1 MPAQIRNDQRRVR
14 VSLPRLRSTAE
25 RALAALGRPDAEV
38 HVALVDDA
46 RMRQLHG
53 RYLGQA
59 TPTDVMAFDVAG
71 PGPVPLLGEVVVSAQ
86 TAARH
91 ARRLRVP
98 VALEMDLLLVHGL
111 LHLVGYDDG
120 EPAHARRM
128 HERARQILSVGRS
141 RALPTRLWAR
151 LL

>member
-1 MPAQIRNDQRRVR
+1 MPAAVTNDQRRIR
-14 VSLPRLRSTAE
+14 VSLPRVRANAE
-25 RALAALGRPDAEV
+25 RALAALGQPGAEV

-46 RMRQLHG
+46 AMRRLHG
-53 RYLGQA
+53 QYLGQS
-59 TPTDVMAFDVAG
+59 TPTDVMAFELDG

-98 VALEMDLLLVHGL
+98 VALEMDLLVVHGL
-111 LHLVGYDDG
+111 LHLMGYDDG
-120 EPAHARRM
+120 EAAAARRM
-128 HERARQILSVGRS
+128 HERARQILSAGRS
-141 RALPTRLWAR
+141 RTLPSRLWTD